1 MRESQVKIYEPK
13 NSQGSHRGRTFNICV
28 GFTLLFMTALAQTSP
43 PLPPL
48 PSLETSYPI
57 GAQDR
62 EVTLAILLK
71 IATPV
76 IGSLSENK
84 LRQSIPTNPWEGNR
98 KQFSVVEAFA
108 RTLCG
113 IAPWLELGPDNTPEG
128 HNREAMIKMA
138 CASIGNIVD
147 PSSPD
152 YVNWGEENQML
163 VEGAFFA
170 LALLRAP
177 KQLWKGLAAEDRVRV
192 LEELKKTRSVKPCQ
206 NNWLLFSAM
215 IEVALWKFSGEFER
229 QPIET
234 AVKKHMEWYL
244 GDGTFGDGPE
254 YHWDYYNSYVIHP
267 MLLDILGVCKEKRD
281 LLGDL
286 FPVAL
291 ARARRYAVVQERM
304 ISPEGTY
311 PLIGR
316 SSIYRVGAFQLLS
329 QIFLIHQSP
338 PQILPGAV
346 RAALTTVIRRMHEAP
361 GTFDSGGWLQF
372 GLVGLQPGVRDS
384 YNSKGSTYLTTF
396 GFLHLGLSAEDPFWT
411 MAGSAWTQ
419 RKIWV
424 GDPTCGSDGAYHEH

>member
-1 MRESQVKIYEPK
+1 MKA
-13 NSQGSHRGRTFNICV
+13 HD
-28 GFTLLFMTALAQTSP
+28 QTP
-43 PLPPL
+43 PSLPPL
-48 PSLETSYPI
+48 PSLEISYPN

-76 IGSLSENK
+76 LEALSENR
-84 LRQSIPTNPWEGNR
+84 LRQSIPTNPWEGDR
-98 KQFSVVEAFA
+98 RPFSVVEAFA

-128 HNREAMIKMA
+128 QSREAMIKMA
-138 CASIGNIVD
+138 RAAIHNIFD

-152 YVNWGEENQML
+152 YVDWGEEKATL
-163 VEGAFFA
+163 VEGSF
-170 LALLRAP
+170 LSQALLRAP
-177 KQLWKGLAAEDRVRV
+177 KQLWEGLTAEDRVRI
-192 LEELKKTRSVKPCQ
+192 LEELKKTRAFTPYQ
-206 NNWLLFSAM
+206 NNWLLFCAM

-234 AVKKHMEWYL
+234 AVTKHMEWYM
-244 GDGTFGDGPE
+244 GDGTYGDGQE

-267 MLLDILGVCKEKRD
+267 MLLDILRACQEMGD
-281 LLGDL
+281 SLGDL
-286 FPVAL
+286 FPVEL
-291 ARARRYAVVQERM
+291 GRARRYAVVQERM

-311 PLIGR
+311 PIIGR
-316 SSIYRVGAFQLLS
+316 SSTYRLGAFQLLS

-338 PQILPGAV
+338 PQISAGAV

-384 YNSKGSTYLTTF
+384 YNSTGSIYLTTF
-396 GFLHLGLSAEDPFWT
+396 GFLHLGLPADDPFWT
-411 MAGSAWTQ
+411 VAGAAWTQ
-419 RKIWV
+419 RRIWA
-424 GDPTCGSDGAYHEH
+424 GDPTCVGDGAYHEH